1 MRVWRRLT
9 ASLLLLST
17 AFSLAATEPDAT
29 LAFYV
34 DAPVVNTWQEQDI
47 EVGGWIWGGI
57 EDPVERVVLE
67 SEDWSFPL
75 DFLLERQDVADHLG
89 EQHAINSGFHGRL
102 ALPATM
108 SSDSTF
114 FIAAYRVS
122 GARAELKRLRY
133 RPVKLSTQWQPWLAR
148 YPEWR
153 NDPFW
158 FVLGTSGVS
167 STRGDQGFA
176 QAYAAYSSETFRVG
190 LRVPILY
197 MRSTAGKAQDWRF
210 DPDLGPVLLSSGSLL
225 VDDWLQGVID
235 MSIAEQL
242 PILFT
247 LNGGVWGDAN
257 GTAPDHDLTDFL
269 EQDPQNCQ
277 WDQDDKVY
285 PDDWIAGLPGSLK
298 SPELSRVLTLNAY
311 NDTVRFYKK
320 RNLQAAGERVAQ
332 FARQHP
338 GLFAGINL
346 DADVYMSPFVKGSWH
361 DFNPDTLRQFRD
373 WLSGTGLY
381 ADEALLAE
389 YRANSLTL
397 EEVKKIAGRD
407 FVSWSTVE
415 PPRALPR
422 QFLPGASDPWM
433 HLWEQFRRHLVDL
446 HYDDL
451 SRWLIE
457 VGVDADKIFSSQ
469 GFIAPRKFAMPFS
482 ETLTSNLKNFDSA
495 GMTVE
500 GAKPSPG
507 HLGAIVYGASAL
519 NDIATESGKSLFR
532 VFYDLDPGWGIVEH
546 NTADFR
552 DPPNVLPG
560 YGEAYRSLSELF
572 NFHAQ
577 LLSPMAWNGSNG
589 DLVGQPGFHAHT
601 AYLNTPLEA
610 AVRDFL
616 SEYAFLPRNALYW
629 TFGAASYDSDDG
641 WYKEDSTSIF
651 WPMKGTLRW
660 RHPKTR
666 LILVSPTEL
675 AVNTQRHETLVLG
688 TRGRGRLRT
697 IGVEFLDEQ
706 GMPEQ
711 WQSVA
716 PSVSVAA
723 LERDKAGWV
732 VPLDWPAGSRPKQ
745 IRLLLDTGSEGE
757 MVIDHIAILPTGKT
771 Q

>member
-1 MRVWRRLT
+1 MTLWRRLMT
-9 ASLLLLST
+9 LGLLMTT
-17 AFSLAATEPDAT
+17 AFSLAATETDAT
-29 LAFYV
+29 LTFYV
-34 DAPVVNTWQEQDI
+34 DAPAMNVWQEQDI

-75 DFLLERQDVADHLG
+75 DFLLERNDVADHLG
-89 EQHAINSGFHGRL
+89 DKQAANSGFHGRR

-122 GARAELKRLRY
+122 GARIELKRLRY
-133 RPVKLSTQWQPWLAR
+133 RPVTLSTKWQPWLAR

-176 QAYAAYSSETFRVG
+176 QAYSAYNSDTFRVG
-190 LRVPILY
+190 FRVPILY
-197 MRSTAGKAQDWRF
+197 MRATAGKAEDWRF
-210 DPDLGPVLLSSGSLL
+210 DPDLGPVRLSSGSLL

-235 MSIAEQL
+235 MAIAEQL

-257 GTAPDHDLTDFL
+257 GTVPDYDLTDFL

-277 WDQDDKVY
+277 WDQEDRVF

-320 RNLQAAGERVAQ
+320 RNLQAAGKRVAQ

-338 GLFAGINL
+338 ALFAGINL
-346 DADVYMSPFVKGSWH
+346 DADVYISPFVKGSWH

-381 ADEALLAE
+381 ADKAMLAE
-389 YRANSLTL
+389 YRAYSLTL
-397 EEVKKIAGRD
+397 EEVNKVAESD
-407 FVSWSTVE
+407 FSSWSAVE
-415 PPRALPR
+415 PPRTLPS

-433 HLWEQFRRHLVDL
+433 HLWEQFRRDLVDL

-451 SRWLIE
+451 SRWLVD

-469 GFIAPRKFAMPFS
+469 GFIAPRNHAMPFS
-482 ETLTSNLKNFDSA
+482 EELSSNLKNFDSA
-495 GMTVE
+495 GITVE

-507 HLGAIVYGASAL
+507 HLGAIVYGDSAR
-519 NDIATESGKSLFR
+519 NDIPTESGKSLFR

-552 DPPNVLPG
+552 DPPNLLPG
-560 YGEAYRSLSELF
+560 YDDAYRSLREMF
-572 NFHAQ
+572 NFQAR

-589 DLVGQPGFHAHT
+589 DLIGESGFHAHT
-601 AYLNTPLEA
+601 AYLNTPLET

-616 SEYAFLPRNALYW
+616 SEYAFLPRSALYW
-629 TFGAASYDSDDG
+629 TFGAKSHDSLDG
-641 WYKEDSTSIF
+641 WYKEDETSIL

-660 RHPKTR
+660 RYPKTQ
-666 LILVSPTEL
+666 LVLVSPAEL
-675 AVNTQRHETLVLG
+675 ALNTERHETLVLG
-688 TRGRGRLRT
+688 TRGRGRLRM
-697 IGVEFLDEQ
+697 IGVEFLDAQ
-706 GMPEQ
+706 VTPAR

-723 LERDKAGWV
+723 LQRDRAGWV
-732 VPLDWPAGSRPKQ
+732 VPLDWPTGSRPTQ
-745 IRLLLDTGSEGE
+745 IRLLLDTVSEGE
-757 MVIDHIAILPTGKT
+757 MVIDHIAILPTG
-771 Q
+771 QMP